1 MTANSAVNR
10 NLAGV
15 IDNWT
20 NLYLAS
26 IGNKD
31 FSMEFQIGKLS
42 EEHQKYNRNTY
53 THTPTH
59 TYTHIYTHTYKHKQQ
74 ERLPAAAAA
83 KKRICHIN
91 IFKHIK
97 EDLLCVE

>member
-10 NLAGV
+10 NLVGV

-26 IGNKD
+26 IGSKD

-42 EEHQKYNRNTY
+42 EEHQKYNRN
-53 THTPTH
+53 
-59 TYTHIYTHTYKHKQQ
+59 IYTHTHQHTHTHTHTHT
-74 ERLPAAAAA
+74 
-83 KKRICHIN
+83 HIQTQTAR
-91 IFKHIK
+91 KTPS
-97 EDLLCVE
+97 CSSC

>member
-1 MTANSAVNR
+1 MVLMTLEVSLLYYQMTANSAVNR

-26 IGNKD
+26 IGSKD

-42 EEHQKYNRNTY
+42 EEHQKYNRNIY

-59 TYTHIYTHTYKHKQQ
+59 TYTHTYTHTHTNTNS
-74 ERLPAAAAA
+74 
-83 KKRICHIN
+83 KK
-91 IFKHIK
+91 
-97 EDLLCVE
+97 DSQLQ